1 MTKLSSQHQVDK
13 KIDRGIENQREV
25 IEAGETEEPGG
36 RSEVWAAADEITG
49 HDDFV
54 TVEDDSGDVTAEEHT
69 HDAEDDEGK
78 IYFSLHRLSLAT
90 VWEPCSSKDLILFYM
105 I

>member
-78 IYFSLHRLSLAT
+78 IYFSLHRLSLTT
-90 VWEPCSSKDLILFYM
+90 VWEPCSSIDLILFY
-105 I
+105 II